1 MSRTMVVLA
10 LPWTSKPDWAG
21 WPSVGIMEWKINIES
36 EQMANMI
43 SLWLEGEGLVDAGDA
58 GEDAL
63 IPKKQAYDG

>member
-1 MSRTMVVLA
+1 
-10 LPWTSKPDWAG
+10 
-21 WPSVGIMEWKINIES
+21 MEWKINIVS

-63 IPKKQAYDG
+63 IPKKKAYDG